1 MGSSERY
8 RYIYIY
14 VYPIYIRANMNPIKF
29 WEVEVLIFV
38 LFNSFIP
45 SMICSSMKDRVLAF
59 TFLGG
64 NIDGLIAIFWN
75 LVICFSTAIVRVKG
89 IAKSENSVFPI
100 YKSVYNL
107 HIYISQNGQKNGTG
121 HGWAGG
127 TSFKWS

>member
-8 RYIYIY
+8 RYIYVPYIY
-14 VYPIYIRANMNPIKF
+14 QGKHESHEI
-29 WEVEVLIFV
+29 WEVEDLIFV

-64 NIDGLIAIFWN
+64 SIDGLIAIFWN

-89 IAKSENSVFPI
+89 ISKSENSVFPI

-107 HIYISQNGQKNGTG
+107 HVYIYQNGQKNGSWM
-121 HGWAGG
+121 GWRNK
-127 TSFKWS
+127 F

>member
-1 MGSSERY
+1 
-8 RYIYIY
+8 
-14 VYPIYIRANMNPIKF
+14 MNPIKF

-107 HIYISQNGQKNGTG
+107 HIYIYIYIYLKTAKKTGRVMDGLAEQVLNGVNCD
-121 HGWAGG
+121 
-127 TSFKWS
+127 SRNS